1 MGGAASTVHNLLEQA
16 PLLLYVVLVQVLPYW
31 TKGSLMNLAA
41 VVCWRHAAS
50 LKPAAIRMRSS
61 PAAARE
67 QSAEQGAHAALSCIP
82 LPRQAVPLEVRLS
95 AAQAATP
102 NLDAG
107 QHCWPS
113 AAGVDDYSTDLIMLR
128 ALALR
133 RSVSCCW
140 ELPG

>member
-1 MGGAASTVHNLLEQA
+1 
-16 PLLLYVVLVQVLPYW
+16 
-31 TKGSLMNLAA
+31 MNLAA

-82 LPRQAVPLEVRLS
+82 LPRQAAPLEVTLS
-95 AAQAATP
+95 TAPAATP

-107 QHCWPS
+107 QHCGPS
-113 AAGVDDYSTDLIMLR
+113 AAGVDDHSTVIHLIILR

-133 RSVSCCW
+133 RSV
-140 ELPG
+140 